1 MAGKYHAYIYKNE
14 NLFYF
19 NFNPTNDYKIYIKK
33 PETSRKG
40 HITVKMQESTR
51 QQKQKYYKLLLK
63 SYIMRSYY

>member
-1 MAGKYHAYIYKNE
+1 MAGKYHAYFYKNE

-40 HITVKMQESTR
+40 HITFKMQESTR
-51 QQKQKYYKLLLK
+51 
-63 SYIMRSYY
+63 